1 MSGGAC
7 IFTFLQSFLFPHLQA
22 VTRICPKVPSSRIN
36 DGSNNFLGIRKK
48 SAVERRL
55 VLKKEACHRIEN

>member
-1 MSGGAC
+1 
-7 IFTFLQSFLFPHLQA
+7 LH
-22 VTRICPKVPSSRIN
+22 IN

-48 SAVERRL
+48 RFLPDKSSIIAVERRL